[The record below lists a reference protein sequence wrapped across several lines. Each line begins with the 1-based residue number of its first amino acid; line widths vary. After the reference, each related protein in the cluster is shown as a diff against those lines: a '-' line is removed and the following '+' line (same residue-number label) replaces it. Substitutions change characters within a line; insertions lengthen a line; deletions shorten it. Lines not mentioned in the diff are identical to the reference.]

1 MLQNIHLMPS
11 FLTELEKKLDAF
23 AIEGSNPSFRLYLS
37 SDPSK
42 AIPIGLLEKCIKLTN
57 EPPEGLKAN
66 MKRAFAFFTKEE
78 IDEKEAKV
86 KAILF
91 ALCYFHSVM
100 LERKKFGPKGW
111 NMKYPFAIG
120 DLRDSAI
127 VLNNYLDGPASAGK
141 IPWDDLKYIFG
152 EIMYGGHI
160 VNNWDRVMC
169 AAMLNSL
176 MTDGLLDEI
185 ELFPFIDGKNVTFKS
200 PPQNLSYEKYSEY
213 IETET
218 PPETPLA
225 FGMHPNAEIDFRT
238 TQCINLFKQLQEIQP
253 RDAGA
258 EGGGG
263 DTVQEKVQAFIQ
275 RVNDE
280 ASLDSNKLNY
290 EEIVSRIQDESRGP
304 YQNSFLQECEV
315 MNFLIKTIVDSLRDI
330 ELAFKGELTMT
341 ENMETL
347 MNAIFF
353 NNIPATW
360 AKYAFPSSRGLGS
373 WLDNLKHRLDQLNLW
388 KDNPTAIPPVT
399 FINRLFNPQSFLT
412 ATK

>member
-1 MLQNIHLMPS
+1 
-11 FLTELEKKLDAF
+11 
-23 AIEGSNPSFRLYLS
+23 
-37 SDPSK
+37 
-42 AIPIGLLEKCIKLTN
+42 
-57 EPPEGLKAN
+57 
-66 MKRAFAFFTKEE
+66 MKRAYAFFTKEE

-86 KAILF
+86 KSILF

-111 NMKYPFAIG
+111 NMKYPFAMG

-127 VLNNYLDGPASAGK
+127 VLNNYLEGGSGGGK
-141 IPWDDLKYIFG
+141 VPWDDLKYIFG

-160 VNNWDRVMC
+160 VNSWDRVMC

-176 MTDGLLDEI
+176 MTDGLLDEV

-200 PPQNLSYEKYSEY
+200 PPQNLSYEKYAEY
-213 IETET
+213 IETDT

-238 TQCINLFKQLQEIQP
+238 QQCNTLFRLLQEVQP
-253 RDAGA
+253 RDGGG

-263 DTVQEKVQAFIQ
+263 ETVQEKVQAFMV

-280 ASLDSNKLNY
+280 ASLDSNKLNI
-290 EEIVSRIQDESRGP
+290 EEIISRIQDDARGP
-304 YQNSFLQECEV
+304 YQNSFIQECEV
-315 MNFLIKTIVDSLRDI
+315 MNNLIKTIVESLRDV

-353 NNIPATW
+353 NAVPATW
-360 AKYAFPSSRGLGS
+360 AKHAFPSARGLGS

-388 KDNPTAIPPVT
+388 KENPQNIPGVT

-412 ATK
+412 ATKQVYSKEKQAELNKLNIQTDVLKKLYWEADLPPVKEGAYVFGL